1 LNRLLLCTDL
11 DRTLIPNGSQ
21 PESPG
26 ARDVFSRLVGMQ
38 GVKLV
43 YVSGRHRALIEQ
55 AMDEYQLPQPDYA
68 IADVGSTIY
77 RAGDGAWKQWQ
88 AWSDEIGGDW
98 QGHSSEIL
106 HSLLADIPLLQL
118 QEKEKQNIHKLS
130 FYLPLGEDHQPVM
143 AEIEQR
149 LQAGQFRAN
158 LIWSIDEAQDVGLL
172 DILPASANKRHA
184 IEFLMQQSGYDGK
197 QTIFAGD
204 SGNDLDVLLSP
215 IQAVLVGNADSEV
228 RNAALQAPDQ
238 QNIYLA
244 RGGFLNMNGYY
255 SAGILEG
262 VAHYR
267 PEFIPLI
274 EALR

>member
-1 LNRLLLCTDL
+1 MNRLLLCTDL

-26 ARDVFSRLVGMQ
+26 AREIFSRLVDTE
-38 GVKLV
+38 GVKLA

-55 AMDEYQLPQPDYA
+55 AIDEYQLPLPDFA

-77 RAGDGAWKQWQ
+77 QAGDGAWKKWQ
-88 AWSDEIGGDW
+88 AWSDEIAGEW
-98 QGHSSEIL
+98 QGHSSEVL
-106 HSLLADIPLLQL
+106 HSLLSDITVLQL
-118 QEKEKQNIHKLS
+118 QEKEKQNRHKLS
-130 FYLPLGEDHQPVM
+130 YYLPLGENHQPVM
-143 AEIEQR
+143 AEIERR
-149 LQAGQFRAN
+149 LQARQFRAN
-158 LIWSIDEAQDVGLL
+158 LIWSVDEAKSIGLL

-228 RNAALQAPDQ
+228 RNAALQAADQ

-244 RGGFLNMNGYY
+244 CGGFLSMNGYY
-255 SAGILEG
+255 SSGILEG
-262 VAHYR
+262 IAHYR
-267 PEFIPLI
+267 PEFVPLI
-274 EALR
+274 ESMQ